1 MGLLDGRTCVVTGVG
16 PGMGQATAKA
26 LAREGGRVFL
36 AARSKDFLDQVAA
49 EIGDP
54 ERAVVFPTD
63 ITDRAQCE
71 ALVEAA
77 GTIDVLVNSAFK
89 PDVFQPFV
97 RVDLQEYRSIF
108 EVNVFGTLQMT
119 QAAIPAMKERGGSIV
134 FVNSMVVRKGGNL
147 QTGYSASKGALL
159 GAAKSLAL
167 ELGRYKIRVNSVVP
181 GWMLG
186 PSVEMYLEFQ
196 SQKRGVSREDILGEL
211 GALNPLGAI
220 PTQEACA
227 EAVVFLA
234 SDLSAAMTG
243 QSVDVNGG
251 EHFH

>member
-1 MGLLDGRTCVVTGVG
+1 MGLLDGKTCVVSGVG
-16 PGMGQATAKA
+16 PGLGQATAKA
-26 LAREGGRVFL
+26 LAREGGRVVL
-36 AARSKDFLDQVAA
+36 AARSRDVLEKVAA

-54 ERAVVFPTD
+54 DRALVVPTD

-97 RVDLQEYRSIF
+97 RVDLEEYRSIF
-108 EVNVFGTLQMT
+108 EVNVFGTLQLT
-119 QAAIPAMKERGGSIV
+119 QVAIPAMKERGGSIV

-147 QTGYSASKGALL
+147 QTGYAASKGALM
-159 GAAKSLAL
+159 GAARSLAL

-186 PSVEMYLEFQ
+186 ASVEMYLDFQ
-196 SQKRGVSREDILGEL
+196 SQKRGVSRDEILDEL
-211 GALNPLGAI
+211 GQQTALGAI

>member
-1 MGLLDGRTCVVTGVG
+1 MGLLDGKTCVVSGVG

-36 AARSKDFLDQVAA
+36 AARSKDVLDRVAG
-49 EIGDP
+49 EIGDQ
-54 ERAVVFPTD
+54 AVVFPTD
-63 ITDRAQCE
+63 ITDRAQCD

-77 GTIDVLVNSAFK
+77 GRIDVLVNSAFK

-97 RVDLQEYRSIF
+97 RVDLEEYRSIF
-108 EVNVFGTLQMT
+108 EVNVFGTLQLT

-147 QTGYSASKGALL
+147 QTGYAASKGALM

-167 ELGRYKIRVNSVVP
+167 ELGRYRIRVNSVVP

-186 PSVEMYLEFQ
+186 PSVEMYLDFQ
-196 SQKRGVSREDILGEL
+196 SQKRGVTREDILGEL
-211 GALNPLGAI
+211 GALNPLGEI

-243 QSVDVNGG
+243 QAVDVNGG

>member
-1 MGLLDGRTCVVTGVG
+1 MGLLDGKTCVVSGVG

-26 LAREGGRVFL
+26 LAREGARVFL
-36 AARSKDFLDQVAA
+36 AARSKDVLDRVAD
-49 EIGDP
+49 EIGD
-54 ERAVVFPTD
+54 RAVVVPTD
-63 ITDRAQCE
+63 ITDRAQCD

-97 RVDLQEYRSIF
+97 RVDLEEYRSIF
-108 EVNVFGTLQMT
+108 EVNVFGTLQLT

-134 FVNSMVVRKGGNL
+134 FVNSMVVRRGGNL
-147 QTGYSASKGALL
+147 QTGYAASKGALM

-167 ELGRYKIRVNSVVP
+167 ELGRYRIRVNSVVP

-186 PSVEMYLEFQ
+186 PSVETYLDFQ

-227 EAVVFLA
+227 ETVVFLA

>member
-1 MGLLDGRTCVVTGVG
+1 MGLLDGKTCVVSGVG

-36 AARSKDFLDQVAA
+36 AARSKAFLDEVAG
-49 EIGDP
+49 EIGDQ
-54 ERAVVFPTD
+54 AVVFPTD
-63 ITDRAQCE
+63 ITDRAQCD

-77 GTIDVLVNSAFK
+77 GPIDVLVNSAFK

-97 RVDLQEYRSIF
+97 RVDLEEYRSIF
-108 EVNVFGTLQMT
+108 EVNVFGTLQLT
-119 QAAIPAMKERGGSIV
+119 QAAVPAMKDRGGSIV

-147 QTGYSASKGALL
+147 QTGYAASKGALL

-167 ELGRYKIRVNSVVP
+167 ELGRYRIRVNSVVP

-186 PSVEMYLEFQ
+186 PSVEMYLDFQ
-196 SQKRGVSREDILGEL
+196 SQKRGISREEILGEL

>member
-1 MGLLDGRTCVVTGVG
+1 MGLLDGKTCVVSGVG

-36 AARSKDFLDQVAA
+36 AARSKDVLDRVAG
-49 EIGDP
+49 EIGDQ
-54 ERAVVFPTD
+54 AVVFPTD
-63 ITDRAQCE
+63 ITDRAQCD

-77 GTIDVLVNSAFK
+77 GRIDVLVNSAFK

-97 RVDLQEYRSIF
+97 RVDLEEYRSIF
-108 EVNVFGTLQMT
+108 EVNVFGTLQLT
-119 QAAIPAMKERGGSIV
+119 QAAIPAMKEHGGSIV

-147 QTGYSASKGALL
+147 QTGYAASKGALM

-167 ELGRYKIRVNSVVP
+167 ELGRYRIRVNSVVP

-186 PSVEMYLEFQ
+186 PSVDMYLDFQ
-196 SQKRGVSREDILGEL
+196 SQKRGVTREDILGEL
-211 GALNPLGAI
+211 GALNPLGEI

-243 QSVDVNGG
+243 QAVDVNGG

>member
-1 MGLLDGRTCVVTGVG
+1 MGLLEGKTCVVSGVG

-36 AARSKDFLDQVAA
+36 AARSKDVLDRVAA
-49 EIGDP
+49 EIGDQ
-54 ERAVVFPTD
+54 AVVFPTD

-77 GTIDVLVNSAFK
+77 GRIDVLVNSAFK

-97 RVDLQEYRSIF
+97 RVDLEEYRSIF
-108 EVNVFGTLQMT
+108 EVNVFGTLQLT
-119 QAAIPAMKERGGSIV
+119 QAAIPAMKERGGSVV

-147 QTGYSASKGALL
+147 QTGYAASKGALM
-159 GAAKSLAL
+159 GAARSLAL
-167 ELGRYKIRVNSVVP
+167 ELGRYNIRVNSVVP

-186 PSVEMYLEFQ
+186 PSVEMYLDFQ
-196 SQKRGVSREDILGEL
+196 SQKRGVSREEILGEL

>member
-1 MGLLDGRTCVVTGVG
+1 MGLLDGKTCVVSGVG

-36 AARSKDFLDQVAA
+36 AARSKDFIDQVAA
-49 EIGDP
+49 EIGD
-54 ERAVVFPTD
+54 RAVVFPTD
-63 ITDRAQCE
+63 ITDRAQCD

-97 RVDLQEYRSIF
+97 RVDLEEYRSMF
-108 EVNVFGTLQMT
+108 EVNVFGTLQLT
-119 QAAIPAMKERGGSIV
+119 QAAVPAMKERGGSIV

-147 QTGYSASKGALL
+147 QTGYAASKGALM
-159 GAAKSLAL
+159 GVARSLAL
-167 ELGRYKIRVNSVVP
+167 ELGRYQIRVNSVVP

-186 PSVEMYLEFQ
+186 PPVEMYLEFQ
-196 SQKRGVSREDILGEL
+196 AQKQGVTREHVLADL
-211 GALNPLGAI
+211 GARTPLGAI

-234 SDLSAAMTG
+234 SDLSVAMTG

>member
-1 MGLLDGRTCVVTGVG
+1 MGLLEGKTCVVSGVG

-36 AARSKDFLDQVAA
+36 AARSKDYLDQVAA
-49 EIGDP
+49 EIG

-63 ITDRAQCE
+63 ITDRAQCD

-97 RVDLQEYRSIF
+97 RVDLEEYRSIF
-108 EVNVFGTLQMT
+108 EVNVFGTLQLT

-147 QTGYSASKGALL
+147 QTGYAASKGALL

-167 ELGRYKIRVNSVVP
+167 ELGRYRIRVNSVVP

-186 PSVEMYLEFQ
+186 PSVEMYLDFQ
-196 SQKRGVSREDILGEL
+196 SQKRGVSREDILHEL

-243 QSVDVNGG
+243 QAVDVNGG